1 MLLKFSSVAQMCQTL
16 CNPMDCCTPGLP
28 VHHQLPELALTH
40 VHWVRDAIQP
50 SHPLSSPSPLPS
62 IFPSISVFSNES
74 VRHIRW
80 PQYWSFSFSISP
92 SSVAATATAKSLQS
106 CPTLWPHEPQ
116 HARPPCPS
124 PSPGVYS
131 NSRPL
136 SRWCLPAISSFTK
149 TYARIYSYRWL
160 YLWICLKVKK

>member
-1 MLLKFSSVAQMCQTL
+1 MLLKFSSVSSVAQLYQTL

-50 SHPLSSPSPLPS
+50 SHPLSSPSPPPS
-62 IFPSISVFSNES
+62 IFPSISVFCNES

-106 CPTLWPHEPQ
+106 CPTLCDPIDGSPPGSPPHSFWVTWLP
-116 HARPPCPS
+116 RRGNS
-124 PSPGVYS
+124 GLIIFFNFNFLKYS
-131 NSRPL
+131 
-136 SRWCLPAISSFTK
+136 WFTM
-149 TYARIYSYRWL
+149 L
-160 YLWICLKVKK
+160 C